1 MSREKMFLRAV
12 NFRWTGTRGW
22 KGTVQWFPDNWE
34 ERWEGLMMEA
44 EDENESE
51 SETENNG
58 ETD

>member
-34 ERWEGLMMEA
+34 EIWEELMEVEA
-44 EDENESE
+44 EDQNE
-51 SETENNG
+51 SETENKG